1 MYASATATAFSS
13 LHHPITSNT
22 NCGEA
27 ALVNGPLTP
36 RHIGFAQCGP
46 ASNINCT
53 PITNRRSSKPRTRYS
68 SDEAIYQDV
77 VSRT

>member
-53 PITNRRSSKPRTRYS
+53 PITNR
-68 SDEAIYQDV
+68 
-77 VSRT
+77 